1 MTYQKQL
8 FMTELPI
15 ATTAQID
22 TGIKQLEALF
32 SEYEEFQHCI
42 RNRRPAPTREE
53 QDKNEFFH
61 DFSFFIGCAYFEI
74 MTTYT
79 EDEYFCHYSKQFKLL
94 SRNIFMPYLK
104 RVHSLLVAER
114 TQR

>member
-8 FMTELPI
+8 FMTELPM

-32 SEYEEFQHCI
+32 SEHEEYRYCL
-42 RNRRPAPTREE
+42 RDRRPAPTREE
-53 QDKNEFFH
+53 QDKNDFFH
-61 DFSFFIGCAYFEI
+61 DFSFFIGCAYFDL

-79 EDEYFCHYSKQFKLL
+79 EDENWCYYSKQFKLS
-94 SRNIFMPYLK
+94 SRYIFMPYLK
-104 RVHSLLVAER
+104 RVHSLLLEER
-114 TQR
+114 THR

>member
-8 FMTELPI
+8 FMTELPM

-32 SEYEEFQHCI
+32 SEHEEYRYCL
-42 RNRRPAPTREE
+42 RDRRPAPSREE
-53 QDKNEFFH
+53 QDKIEFFH
-61 DFSFFIGCAYFEI
+61 NFSFFIGCAYFDL

-79 EDEYFCHYSKQFKLL
+79 ADEYFCYYSTQFKLS

-104 RVHSLLVAER
+104 RVHSLLLEER
-114 TQR
+114 THR

>member
-1 MTYQKQL
+1 MTYPKQL
-8 FMTELPI
+8 FLAELPI

-22 TGIKQLEALF
+22 KGIEQLEALF
-32 SEYEEFQHCI
+32 SEHEEYRHCL
-42 RNRRPAPTREE
+42 RDRRPAPTREE

-61 DFSFFIGCAYFEI
+61 NFSFFIGCAYFDL

-79 EDEYFCHYSKQFKLL
+79 ADEYFCYNSTRFKLS

-104 RVHSLLVAER
+104 RVHSLLLEER
-114 TQR
+114 THR